1 MVSSPK
7 LYGTVTIDRQIAMD
21 EYWVREPFT
30 RAQAWLDLWLLA
42 NDADRVALWR
52 GVPVPVKRGQ
62 LARSATGLG
71 ERWHWSAKKVRVFLE
86 ELRDL
91 RKINYKT
98 SNLATII
105 TVLDYDVYNTKERAE
120 AEAEVEAE
128 GQPEAPAEVN
138 AEEHTGNAEGN
149 AEVEAEGQRNLGTL
163 ELRNR
168 NLGTWE
174 GPTPA
179 KNAVSKQQAIEWCR
193 KNQSGYSD
201 EEVAAAWNG
210 LNAVAVDG
218 LWTIGGRPVSDWR
231 CALTDECWK
240 RRQIYGKKNSAP
252 TREREADEPPRL
264 KVTPLTL
271 DAMR

>member
-1 MVSSPK
+1 M
-7 LYGTVTIDRQIAMD
+7 
-21 EYWVREPFT
+21 
-30 RAQAWLDLWLLA
+30 
-42 NDADRVALWR
+42 
-52 GVPVPVKRGQ
+52 
-62 LARSATGLG
+62 
-71 ERWHWSAKKVRVFLE
+71 
-86 ELRDL
+86 
-91 RKINYKT
+91 
-98 SNLATII
+98 
-105 TVLDYDVYNTKERAE
+105 
-120 AEAEVEAE
+120 
-128 GQPEAPAEVN
+128 
-138 AEEHTGNAEGN
+138 
-149 AEVEAEGQRNLGTL
+149 
-163 ELRNR
+163 
-168 NLGTWE
+168 E